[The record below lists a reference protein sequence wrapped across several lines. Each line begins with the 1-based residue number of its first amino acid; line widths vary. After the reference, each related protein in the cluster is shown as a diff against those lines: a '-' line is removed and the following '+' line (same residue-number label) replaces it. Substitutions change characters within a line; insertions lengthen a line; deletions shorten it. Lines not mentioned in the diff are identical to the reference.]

1 MKRLTLL
8 IHMLFALGVLNAQQ
22 VAKNVLVEH
31 FTNTRCSVCA
41 SRNPGFLNNL
51 QNQSGV
57 LHVAYYPSS
66 PYPTCLLNQQ
76 NKTENDDRTKW
87 YGIFGATPRLV
98 IQGKVVDGFADYA
111 ADELFAP
118 FRSQTTFISCNAVIQ
133 EFDDSLEV
141 ELLIYKTDTSGITQ
155 LNLTVLVVEQLLN
168 YDAPNGEDKHLNV
181 FRKSLTSVTGEFIE
195 LERQGDYLRWVRRV
209 KKENH
214 WNIPQMYA
222 MGIFQQSDKTVVQ
235 AARSQPLGGT
245 TGLNSNTLG
254 ELDNI
259 SIFPNPTAS
268 FIRFE
273 GLATT
278 AVNLD
283 LYNTLGEKV
292 WSYHGTSSD
301 IVNLPQLS
309 NGQYWLH
316 IHNSTASVKRQIHIQ
331 HF

>member
-8 IHMLFALGVLNAQQ
+8 IYGWLTLGTLNAQQ
-22 VAKNVLVEH
+22 VAKQVLVEH

-51 QNQSGV
+51 RNQSGV
-57 LHVAYYPSS
+57 LHVSYYPSS

-87 YGIFGATPRLV
+87 YGVYGATPRLI

-118 FRSQTTFISCNAVIQ
+118 FRSQTTFISCNALIH
-133 EFDDSLEV
+133 EFDDSLEI
-141 ELLIYKTDTSGITQ
+141 ELLIHKTDTSGITQ
-155 LNLTVLVVEQLLN
+155 LNLTVLVVEQLLHYN
-168 YDAPNGEDKHLNV
+168 APNGEDKHLNV
-181 FRKSLTSVTGEFIE
+181 FRKSLTPITGESIE

-209 KKENH
+209 KKADH
-214 WNIPQMYA
+214 WNIPQLYA
-222 MGIFQQSDKTVVQ
+222 MGIFQQSDKTVIQ

-245 TGLNSNTLG
+245 TGLNSSALG
-254 ELDNI
+254 ELNNI

-268 FIRFE
+268 FIRLE
-273 GLATT
+273 GIDATT
-278 AVNLD
+278 INLE
-283 LYNTLGEKV
+283 LYNVLGEKV
-292 WSYHGTSSD
+292 WSYQGTSSD
-301 IVNLPQLS
+301 TVNLPQLS

-316 IHNSTASVKRQIHIQ
+316 IFNSTASVKRQLNIQ